1 MGRLKKLMKYE
12 KPKLMKYGNQN
23 YFVEKAII
31 VFFVL
36 WGIATILVVAW

>member
-1 MGRLKKLMKYE
+1 MKYE

-23 YFVEKAII
+23 HFVEKAII

-36 WGIATILVVAW
+36 WGVATIFNAAY

>member
-1 MGRLKKLMKYE
+1 MREKMKYE

-23 YFVEKAII
+23 YFVEKSII

-36 WGIATILVVAW
+36 WGVATIFNVALVW